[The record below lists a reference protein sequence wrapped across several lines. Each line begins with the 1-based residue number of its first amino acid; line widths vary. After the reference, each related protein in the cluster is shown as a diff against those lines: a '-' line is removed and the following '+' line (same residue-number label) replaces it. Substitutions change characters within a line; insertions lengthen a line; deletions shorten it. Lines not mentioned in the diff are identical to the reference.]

1 MLIFHLHILVF
12 QTYGKQPYSFPVL
25 SRFCNG
31 LLRLNFCSRSFKSVS
46 HNLYSHYKLQ
56 LVQIFHMSGC
66 LLFIDPLLN
75 LLNFNDHVSAVIK
88 CVYEHLSSLSKRI
101 SVHLVQTWGNQNY
114 MIRSKHGL
122 RADASNFTREQW
134 GLWNWA
140 RFLTF
145 VVLSSLSASK
155 LYTSIP
161 SVIVNKKQQKRTI
174 KFHIS

>member
-88 CVYEHLSSLSKRI
+88 CIFEFLKQKNLSSSCSNMSK
-101 SVHLVQTWGNQNY
+101 
-114 MIRSKHGL
+114 
-122 RADASNFTREQW
+122 
-134 GLWNWA
+134 
-140 RFLTF
+140 
-145 VVLSSLSASK
+145 SK
-155 LYTSIP
+155 LYDSFKTWP
-161 SVIVNKKQQKRTI
+161 ACRRV
-174 KFHIS
+174 